1 MFSFRFGLSNRFD
14 IEFPC
19 ALMGKVAP
27 EEYHDTLQ
35 RINSVLKKA
44 LPVNVKWLFCG
55 CLCCCCT
62 LGCSLWPVVCLSKRT
77 RHALEKLLDWENNH
91 LYTKLGMRWRLS
103 KQRCD
108 SSAMIEYVLLIEF
121 IPRIQIHRPDW
132 IWSANVYIKKCVCVC
147 AHGATL
153 LPSSSS
159 LCQLFHSSRSLSW
172 PSIHWENGCIYLNLQ
187 SWSLYWECI
196 EGNKHATTENL
207 VTWWYCHWWNLDQSS
222 WSDTVSVSCR
232 N

>member
-1 MFSFRFGLSNRFD
+1 MASTNEDLNAISTVNDDGSPSYISEEEWFDFVPPKDPVVIRGAGNVTVFGLSNRFD

-19 ALMGKVAP
+19 ALTGKVAP

-91 LYTKLGMRWRLS
+91 LYTKLGMLWRLS

-108 SSAMIEYVLLIEF
+108 SSAMIEYVLLVEF
-121 IPRIQIHRPDW
+121 IPRIQIHRPD
-132 IWSANVYIKKCVCVC
+132 
-147 AHGATL
+147 
-153 LPSSSS
+153 
-159 LCQLFHSSRSLSW
+159 
-172 PSIHWENGCIYLNLQ
+172 
-187 SWSLYWECI
+187 
-196 EGNKHATTENL
+196 
-207 VTWWYCHWWNLDQSS
+207 
-222 WSDTVSVSCR
+222 
-232 N
+232 